1 MGKSISLPSFFRRS
15 VIILA
20 WIAVIFL
27 VLFSSNFAT
36 KIKSGDKT
44 LHIFTWSDVIPT
56 QVIKNFEK
64 EHGIK
69 VVLDYYSSNEE
80 LFVKLKASKG
90 AGYDLIIPSDYAV
103 KSLSREGFLKKLD
116 KSRLNFI
123 SDINPVLLS
132 HDYDP
137 DNNYS
142 LPLEWDVI
150 GFGVNTEQFKNSIED
165 FTWDHLFNEETLS
178 YKIAMSNDPVEAFC
192 LASFYLFGKKAA
204 LTPKEALQAKELLV
218 AQKKWV
224 EAYAVPR
231 SDFIL
236 ASKNAAIAYSLSA
249 HVIRSKK
256 DFPFMK
262 FAVPKDSTFI
272 SIENIAIPLYSSG
285 SEDNIYKFINY
296 LYQPENLSEACN
308 EYGVFPG
315 TMEPRDLLKYKQDFD
330 RIQQTITQDGYK
342 LHFFRHLIP
351 EEEMRSLWVDVKS

>member
-1 MGKSISLPSFFRRS
+1 MKKSFTLPSIFKRS

-20 WIAVIFL
+20 WVTIIFL
-27 VLFSSNFAT
+27 ILFSSNFT
-36 KIKSGDKT
+36 SKIKNNEKT
-44 LHIFTWSDVIPT
+44 LHIFTWSDVIPSG
-56 QVIKNFEK
+56 VIKNFE
-64 EHGIK
+64 EEYGIK

-80 LFVKLKASKG
+80 LFIKLKASKG

-103 KSLSREGFLKKLD
+103 KSLSRDGYLKKLD
-116 KSRLNFI
+116 KSKLGFI
-123 SDINPVLLS
+123 DDINPMLLS

-137 DNNYS
+137 ENHYS
-142 LPLEWDVI
+142 LPLQWDVI
-150 GFGVNTEQFKNSIED
+150 GFGVNTEKFKHSIDD
-165 FTWDHLFNEETLS
+165 FTWDHLFNENILS

-204 LTPKEALQAKELLV
+204 LTPKEALQAKDLLTT
-218 AQKKWV
+218 QKKWV

-256 DFPFMK
+256 DFPFMQ

-272 SIENIAIPLYSSG
+272 SIENIAIPANNNNN
-285 SEDNIYKFINY
+285 ENIYKFLNY
-296 LYQPENLSEACN
+296 LYQPENLAEACN
-308 EYGVFPG
+308 EFGVFPG
-315 TMEPRDLLKYKQDFD
+315 TIKPRELLKYKEDFD
-330 RIQQTITQDGYK
+330 RIQKTITKDGYE

-351 EEEMRSLWVDVKS
+351 EEEMRSLWIDVKS